1 MLKQSQC
8 SYEFGP
14 FRVDPIE
21 RLLLREGHPV
31 PIKAKI
37 FDILLF
43 LIKNHGH
50 LIEKEEVMKAL
61 WGGSFV
67 EESNLTVSMSLL
79 RKVLGDDAN
88 EQKYIQTV
96 PRKGYRFVGDV
107 RQVFETEEL
116 IGPTS
121 KILTPQSSE
130 QAELHPRW
138 RFIWPLAGV
147 LLIAGI
153 ASIGATLHFK
163 KINGPDMRIH
173 SLAVLPFLSSGP
185 AGADDYLRLELA
197 DVIITRLASTGQITV
212 RPTSAMRQYQDNP
225 ANPLQAGRDQ
235 KVDAIVTG
243 DIQVLPEQV
252 RVTVQLIRVSDG
264 FLVWADTF
272 HETNEQLF
280 ALEDEVAGR
289 VAQSVAVHLSKP
301 AQARLS
307 QPSTR
312 NSNAYLPYLKGRYFW
327 NKRTEE
333 GMRRS
338 NEYFQKAIAAD
349 KDYAL
354 AYSGLADSYIQ
365 LSSFGIEPT
374 QVAYTSAKSAG
385 LRALQLDG
393 SSAEVHS
400 TLGAVAL
407 YFERNWSKAEHEFKR
422 SIELDPSNP
431 IAYTRYA
438 IDLVAMGRYGEAL
451 TQEQHAL
458 ELDPLSLDLNLGL
471 GRIYY
476 LSRDYENSIETIQK
490 VIDLDP
496 LFSRAHW
503 RLGIVYIAQRRFS
516 DAINEFEETERIA
529 GPDPYIDGLRGYA
542 LARAGDLIAAR
553 KILEDLTQQPSH
565 KYVPPYSV
573 ALIYV
578 GLNDFD
584 QALEMLN
591 KAYDDRCMYL
601 VYIKSDPLLDSLRS
615 DPRFIRLLSRMG
627 FA

>member
-14 FRVDPIE
+14 FRVDPVE

-37 FDILLF
+37 FDVLLF
-43 LIKNHGH
+43 LIQNHGH
-50 LIEKEEVMKAL
+50 LIAKADVMKAL
-61 WGGSFV
+61 WGDSFV

-79 RKVLGDDAN
+79 RKALGDDAN

-96 PRKGYRFVGDV
+96 PRTGYRFVGDV

-116 IGPTS
+116 IGPTF
-121 KILTPQSSE
+121 KILTPRNRE
-130 QAELHPRW
+130 QTRFLPRK
-138 RFIWPLAGV
+138 FFVWPLLGI
-147 LLIAGI
+147 LLLAGI
-153 ASIGATLHFK
+153 GAIATTLHFK
-163 KINGPDMRIH
+163 KLNGSDMGIH

-212 RPTSAMRQYQDNP
+212 RPTSAMRQYQDSQ

-243 DIQVLPEQV
+243 NIQVLPTQV

-264 FLVWADTF
+264 SLVWADTF
-272 HETNEQLF
+272 HATNEQLF
-280 ALEDEVAGR
+280 ALEDDVAGR
-289 VAQSVAVHLSKP
+289 VAKSVSVQLSGR
-301 AQARLS
+301 AQVQLS

-312 NSNAYLPYLKGRYFW
+312 NSSAYLSYLKGRYFW
-327 NKRTEE
+327 NKRTAE

-365 LSSFGIEPT
+365 LSSFGIEST

-385 LRALQLDG
+385 LKALRLDG
-393 SSAEVHS
+393 SSSEVHS

-407 YFERNWSKAEHEFKR
+407 YFERNWSKAEQEFKR

-438 IDLVAMGRYGEAL
+438 IDLVAMGRYEEAL

-476 LSRDYENSIETIQK
+476 LSGDYENAIETIQR

-496 LFSRAHW
+496 LFPRAHW
-503 RLGIVYIAQRRFS
+503 RLGMVYIAQRRFS
-516 DAINEFEETERIA
+516 DAINEFEETQRIS

-542 LARAGDLIAAR
+542 LARAGDVIEAR
-553 KILEDLTQQPSH
+553 KILENSTQQSGH

-573 ALIYV
+573 ALIYI
-578 GLNDFD
+578 GLSDFD
-584 QALEMLN
+584 HALEWLN
-591 KAYDDRCMYL
+591 KAYEDRCTYL
-601 VYIKSDPLLDSLRS
+601 VYIKSDPLLDPLRS

-627 FA
+627 LT